1 MSLYF
6 SLKRFITLFAAL
18 SLLLVQLGGTVA
30 QASMVGTDSLLQT
43 QQGQAQRAELTALL
57 DRDDVRNELVRM
69 GVDHDMAKER
79 IAHLTDSEVSA
90 LSQDLAELPAGSS
103 GVVGVLVVI
112 FIVFVVTDALG
123 ATDVFPFVHSI
134 NK

>member
-1 MSLYF
+1 MRLYF

-18 SLLLVQLGGTVA
+18 SFFMMQLAGSVA
-30 QASMVGTDSLLQT
+30 HASMVGTDSLLQI
-43 QQGQAQRAELTALL
+43 QQGQTQRAELTALF
-57 DRDDVRNELVRM
+57 DREDIRNELIQM
-69 GVDHDMAKER
+69 GVDRDMAKER
-79 IAHLTDSEVSA
+79 IAHLTDAEVSA
-90 LSQDLAELPAGSS
+90 LSQHLAELPAGSS
-103 GVVGVLVVI
+103 GALGVLVVI